1 MTNYSA
7 VTKLEH
13 CSKDG
18 FGREVKTTIEFDS
31 LDMTY
36 DAVCD
41 KFADFLRATGYSY
54 IKTVIAYQQE
64 DGHDYSQE
72 A

>member
-7 VTKLEH
+7 VTKFEH
-13 CSKDG
+13 HYTDSNG
-18 FGREVKTTIEFDS
+18 VNVKTTIEFDS
-31 LDMTY
+31 LDMPY
-36 DAVCD
+36 DAMCD
-41 KFADFLRATGYSY
+41 KFADFLRATGYSC